1 MYYKPWL
8 WPEGKPSGSKNISN
22 RGDCVRRERK
32 KMKESIWICRWF
44 VFLNIHFLKPIS
56 LTVENIKA
64 ATLKRD
70 GPFTG
75 HIVNI
80 WSQEMGFTLLGE
92 KHQELKVKESNQ
104 KPQGC
109 NKVTNKATGSW
120 RLGYELC
127 SLVGV
132 GYQSRRSVDEC
143 FHGCR
148 WGARAS
154 CWPDSLSCSHMT
166 GNRSDCVTGVFSHH
180 DVATN
185 VFTARNSLQCATW
198 MQRVW

>member
-1 MYYKPWL
+1 MWGGRGGREKDEGEHL
-8 WPEGKPSGSKNISN
+8 NLQMICLFKHTFSQTNFTDCGKHQSCHLKKGRAFHWPYCEHMVP
-22 RGDCVRRERK
+22 GD
-32 KMKESIWICRWF
+32 
-44 VFLNIHFLKPIS
+44 
-56 LTVENIKA
+56 
-64 ATLKRD
+64 
-70 GPFTG
+70 
-75 HIVNI
+75 
-80 WSQEMGFTLLGE
+80 GFTLLGE

-166 GNRSDCVTGVFSHH
+166 GNRSDCVTGVFSHR